1 MFIWYYISID
11 TKQTAK
17 GTIMSNI
24 MTITPINSTNSFIAG
39 EKLPASIKNITH
51 VDTTAS
57 INIVDVS
64 SDDGQQLKKVFKSV
78 DIVGKVTLSYAAGYD
93 FTFVTTLAS
102 QQELT
107 ADVDARFDLGSLKNF
122 ISNPKNNDLFSF
134 DMYNALAL
142 VDGCD
147 LFEVVA
153 HTDAVM
159 RFLQDNDMIN
169 YVYNS
174 DGELENEVGYISQR
188 VKIDAERND
197 WLLAETQQQ
206 LDCDT
211 PDIDDLLLDV
221 AVVRDIKSQL
231 KDAALH
237 SLHNPMSV

>member
-1 MFIWYYISID
+1 MN
-11 TKQTAK
+11 
-17 GTIMSNI
+17 NI

-39 EKLPASIKNITH
+39 EKLPVSIKNITH

-57 INIVDVS
+57 INIIDVP

-107 ADVDARFDLGSLKNF
+107 ADVDAGFDLGSLKNF
-122 ISNPKNNDLFSF
+122 ISNPKNNDLFGF
-134 DMYNALAL
+134 DMYNALTL

-174 DGELENEVGYISQR
+174 DGELENEVGCISQR

-206 LDCDT
+206 LDCDR
-211 PDIDDLLLDV
+211 PDIDDLLLDA